1 MIMNKYS
8 KLIVLAI
15 VATLVG
21 CGKDVSTPEE
31 WGDINIPLDP
41 SKHYIHFDA
50 DVSTRGALIEGNL
63 LNTDFKVFGYQYPGW
78 WEAESVLASP
88 NVFDSNPQLV
98 KYEGGVFTYGTPK
111 VWTGNRYAFFA
122 YYPSNSSYIKYFD
135 NNELKQGD
143 PYITYGPV
151 NRTSSLG
158 HIDVMTAAY
167 VDTGVASSASVPLEF
182 HHRLTAID
190 VGARNFYE
198 YDLNGTMVPVTIE
211 ITELQII
218 FNNLVNN
225 SAKIYLDH
233 NIPSVYTPVEDT
245 FGRGAT
251 YTMVHP
257 NPVWGVKQIA
267 EIIPN
272 TKQYRDMQFITDDSG
287 NNASAIIVIPQTEPL
302 EIGGSIK
309 YRKRY
314 SDNGE
319 YKYIPNPEDG
329 TNMYSKELSMTFDKK
344 LQEGRRYFIEFTFTS
359 DAVSINVVAADE
371 WDDKSDIRYEFE

>member
-1 MIMNKYS
+1 
-8 KLIVLAI
+8 
-15 VATLVG
+15 
-21 CGKDVSTPEE
+21 
-31 WGDINIPLDP
+31 
-41 SKHYIHFDA
+41 
-50 DVSTRGALIEGNL
+50 
-63 LNTDFKVFGYQYPGW
+63 
-78 WEAESVLASP
+78 
-88 NVFDSNPQLV
+88 
-98 KYEGGVFTYGTPK
+98 
-111 VWTGNRYAFFA
+111 
-122 YYPSNSSYIKYFD
+122 
-135 NNELKQGD
+135 
-143 PYITYGPV
+143 
-151 NRTSSLG
+151 
-158 HIDVMTAAY
+158 MTAAY

-233 NIPSVYTPVEDT
+233 NIPSVYTPEEDT
-245 FGRGAT
+245 FGRIAT

-257 NPVWGVKQIA
+257 NSVYGVKQIA

-287 NNASAIIVIPQTEPL
+287 NNASAIIVIPQTESL
-302 EIGGSIK
+302 EIGGSLE

-319 YKYIPNPEDG
+319 YKYIPNPENG
-329 TNMYSKELSMTFDKK
+329 TNTFSKELSMTFDKK

-371 WDDKSDIRYEFE
+371 WDDKTDIRYEFE

>member
-8 KLIVLAI
+8 ILIALA
-15 VATLVG
+15 ATLVG

-50 DVSTRGALIEGNL
+50 DVSTRGALVEGNV
-63 LNTDFKVFGYQYPGW
+63 LNADFMVFGYQYPGW

-88 NVFDSNPQLV
+88 NVFVGKPQLV
-98 KYEGGVFTYGTPK
+98 EYKNGVFTYGTPET
-111 VWTGNRYAFFA
+111 WTGNRYAFFA
-122 YYPSNSSYIKYFD
+122 YYPANSTKIKYFD

-143 PYITYGPV
+143 PYITYELAS
-151 NRTSSLG
+151 RTSSLG

-233 NIPSVYTPVEDT
+233 NIPSVYTPEEDT
-245 FGRGAT
+245 FGRIAT
-251 YTMVHP
+251 YTMVHS
-257 NPVWGVKQIA
+257 NTVYGVKQIS

-329 TNMYSKELSMTFDKK
+329 TNIYYKELSMTFDKK

>member
-8 KLIVLAI
+8 ILIAL

-50 DVSTRGALIEGNL
+50 DVSTRGALIEGTIL
-63 LNTDFKVFGYQYPGW
+63 QDDFMVFGYQYPGW

-88 NVFDSNPQLV
+88 NVFVGKPQLV
-98 KYEGGVFTYGTPK
+98 EYKNEVFTYGTPET
-111 VWTGNRYAFFA
+111 WTGNRYSFFA
-122 YYPSNSSYIKYFD
+122 YYPANSTKIKYFD
-135 NNELKQGD
+135 NNELKQGA
-143 PYITYGPV
+143 PYITYELAS
-151 NRTSSLG
+151 RTSSLG

-198 YDLNGTMVPVTIE
+198 HNLNGTMVPVTIE

-233 NIPSVYTPVEDT
+233 NKQSVYTPEEDT
-245 FGRGAT
+245 FGRIAT
-251 YTMVHP
+251 YTMVHS
-257 NPVWGVKQIA
+257 NSAYGVKQIA

-272 TKQYRDMQFITDDSG
+272 TKQYRDMQFISDDSG

-329 TNMYSKELSMTFDKK
+329 TNIYSKELSMTFDKK